1 MTRTAIRSLISGIE
15 WTNRMNTGS
24 GVESLIIGANG
35 LVGRRLRDIL
45 TRDSV
50 TYIGTYNK
58 RREDDLLELDITDSR
73 KLGELFGRYSP
84 KVVFNCA
91 NLSGGVDFCER
102 NPKEAADF
110 HLNATKEMGAR
121 CKDIKAKFI
130 FISTDY
136 VFDGKNGPYKEDDPV
151 NPLNLYGRLKLGAE
165 EWIRS
170 NLSDYLIV
178 RTTNVYGWDP
188 QTQTPNYIMGLY
200 RALSQ
205 GKNFNAPSFLWG
217 NPTYAADLAGAIVEL
232 YLKKA
237 NGIFHI
243 VGSSFINRFEWAM
256 KTCHILGLDSS
267 LISEIKDPSPNM
279 VPRPLKSWLANDKFK
294 RSYQTRLHDVDSGLT
309 IMKESMQNPK
319 GS

>member
-1 MTRTAIRSLISGIE
+1 
-15 WTNRMNTGS
+15 MNTGS

-35 LVGRRLRDIL
+35 LVGQRLRDIL
-45 TRDSV
+45 TRNNV
-50 TYIGTYNK
+50 TWAGTYNK
-58 RREDDLLELDITDSR
+58 RYEDQLLKLDITDGRELS
-73 KLGELFGRYSP
+73 ELFSRYSP

-91 NLSGGVDFCER
+91 NLAGGVDFCEK

-136 VFDGKNGPYKEDDPV
+136 VFDGKSGPYKEDDQT

-188 QTQTPNYIMGLY
+188 LTQTPNYIMGLY

-217 NPTYAADLAGAIVEL
+217 NPTYAADLAEAIIEL
-232 YLKKA
+232 YLKNA

-243 VGSSFINRFEWAM
+243 VGSSFVNRLEWAM
-256 KTCHILGLDSS
+256 KTCHILGLDPS
-267 LISEIKDPSPNM
+267 LINEIKDPSPNM
-279 VPRPLKSWLANDKFK
+279 VPRPLKSWLATDKFRK
-294 RSYQTRLHDVDSGLT
+294 TYRTPLHDVDSGLAL
-309 IMKESMQNPK
+309 MKEDMQSSK
-319 GS
+319 GF

>member
-1 MTRTAIRSLISGIE
+1 MGSGI
-15 WTNRMNTGS
+15 
-24 GVESLIIGANG
+24 ESLIIGANG
-35 LVGRRLRDIL
+35 LVGRRLRNIL
-45 TRDSV
+45 TRNNV

-58 RREDDLLELDITDSR
+58 RHEDQLLKLDITDGR
-73 KLGELFGRYSP
+73 ELEELFSRYSP

-91 NLSGGVDFCER
+91 NLAGGVDFCER
-102 NPKEAADF
+102 SPKEATDF

-136 VFDGKNGPYKEDDPV
+136 VFDGKSGPYKEDDQT

-170 NLSDYLIV
+170 NLRDYLIV
-178 RTTNVYGWDP
+178 RTTNVYAWDP

-217 NPTYAADLAGAIVEL
+217 NPTYAADLAEAIVEL

-243 VGSSFINRFEWAM
+243 VGSSFVNRLEWAM
-256 KTCHILGLDSS
+256 KTCHILGLDPS
-267 LISEIKDPSPNM
+267 LINEIKGPAPNM
-279 VPRPLKSWLANDKFK
+279 VPRPLKSWLATDKFK
-294 RSYQTRLHDVDSGLT
+294 KSYRTLLRDVDSGLAL
-309 IMKESMQNPK
+309 MKEDMQNSK
-319 GS
+319 GF